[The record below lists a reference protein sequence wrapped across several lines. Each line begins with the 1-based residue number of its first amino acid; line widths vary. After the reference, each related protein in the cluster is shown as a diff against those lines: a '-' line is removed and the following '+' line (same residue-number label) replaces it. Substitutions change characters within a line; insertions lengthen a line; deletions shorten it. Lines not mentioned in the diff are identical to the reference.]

1 MTVSGIVESVEAM
14 VVLIF
19 WGCCCCCCWYLC
31 WVLIQKRREGQLGLR
46 GKVMSG
52 RVEAE
57 GNEKG
62 GYRHDVNR
70 V

>member
-19 WGCCCCCCWYLC
+19 WGCCCCCCCWYLC
-31 WVLIQKRREGQLGLR
+31 WVLIQKRGVGLR

-57 GNEKG
+57 ENEKG